1 MKEKMLAIIN
11 IIKHASTGDTTIP
24 VENLIMKSI
33 TPIVEIR
40 ENTQA
45 NDVKTS
51 KNSCI
56 FFLNVLFHFTVFL
69 IELFLNLTF
78 FLQQREKK
86 RKR

>member
-11 IIKHASTGDTTIP
+11 MIKQASTGETTIP

-40 ENTQA
+40 EKMLA

-51 KNSCI
+51 RNSCI
-56 FFLNVLFHFTVFL
+56 FFLNVLFNSLYSF
-69 IELFLNLTF
+69 
-78 FLQQREKK
+78 
-86 RKR
+86 